1 MNMVRLIAA
10 RASQNRSEEGFTLV
24 EVLVAMM
31 MLSIVFIVFA
41 GVLVTVQN
49 ATNKVDRRS
58 QNNDTARLAM
68 ERLDHEIRS
77 ANFFYDPS
85 VALGSIPAGYG
96 LKIYTQT
103 NAPTRTPS
111 PGYLCV
117 MYQITATGELQS
129 RYWPPSQPSLASSW
143 ETIATGI
150 VNRLV
155 SPNVSA
161 FSLDTDTNKGYRAI
175 AGTPTTYTSRAVN
188 IILLANQY
196 LSTNATSTVR
206 QEAALAGRNTSFGFP
221 PTYCSVNPS

>member
-1 MNMVRLIAA
+1 MK
-10 RASQNRSEEGFTLV
+10 SEKGFTLV
-24 EVLVAMM
+24 ELMVAMM
-31 MLSIVFIVFA
+31 MMAVVFVIFA
-41 GVLVTVQN
+41 GVLVAVQN
-49 ATNKVDRRS
+49 AANRVDRRS
-58 QNNDTARLAM
+58 QNNDAARLAM

-117 MYQITATGELQS
+117 MFQITSTGELQT
-129 RYWPPSQPSLASSW
+129 RTWPPSQPALAAPW
-143 ETIATGI
+143 QTIATGI

-175 AGTPTTYTSRAVN
+175 AGTPTTYTSRTVN
-188 IILLANQY
+188 IILLSNQY
-196 LSTNATSTVR
+196 LSTNPTSTVR
-206 QEAALAGRNTSFGFP
+206 QEAALSGRNASYGFP
-221 PTYCSVNPS
+221 PTYCSQNPS